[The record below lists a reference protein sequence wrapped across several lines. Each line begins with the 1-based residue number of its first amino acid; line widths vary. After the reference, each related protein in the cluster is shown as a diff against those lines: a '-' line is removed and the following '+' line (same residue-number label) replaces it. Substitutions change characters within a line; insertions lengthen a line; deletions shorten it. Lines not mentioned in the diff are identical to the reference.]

1 VDIDPEGRD
10 LVIRTILGEAAGE
23 PDFGQL
29 AVAHVVRNRV
39 NDGGYGTSAK
49 DVVLA
54 PKQFTPWETRRRE
67 LLSYSQ
73 EDPKYQR
80 VGKMVD
86 AVWGGQVPD
95 FTKGATHFANVG
107 ASDPSNQAGWIADM
121 QRKGAMQ
128 IGRHTFGAPD
138 SAPGR
143 TRSVAQAVGGLP
155 PGFELDAPGAQSGGL
170 PPGFELDDAHA
181 KPAEVDAKGRIAQAH
196 DSAIMAGGARATRQ
210 DLADRMNL
218 IADEYKLTGEA
229 KTGPTAKGA
238 AARGLVRGPF
248 LGFGDEVAGGV
259 NAAGA
264 FLSNL
269 GSGQGASGEA
279 AGRAY
284 TNTVEADRI
293 LREQDAANHPVA
305 RTVGDLGGS
314 LVAPIGPL
322 GRVATA
328 GMTGAKGALARG
340 AEIAGKGGVVGAIS
354 GAGNADGGLEDR
366 LYGAGGGAAIGFGVG
381 AASRPVAGLAG
392 YVGKPAVNT
401 LRGILAPNSEVDR
414 RIATVAAKGGGLKGQ
429 ELEDA
434 ITAGKPVIVGDIGG
448 APLNTLARAAKNQ
461 SPEAAAEL
469 EAATADRFITQGSR
483 LSDEISKLSGMRGGA
498 TETRDAI
505 ASAGKSA
512 TSPAYKAA
520 YKAGDRGIWNPEL
533 ERLASSPAVVAAMK
547 AAVPRGKDRAV
558 MEGYGGFN
566 PGVTVTD
573 TGTVQFAK
581 GPTGAP
587 TYPNLQ
593 YWDYVK
599 RELSDGAS
607 AAYDAGRKSE
617 GDVLGG
623 LAKQMRTAL
632 DKEVPVYGKAR
643 ATYAKFADADNA
655 FEAGQNFVAQ
665 SHKGDPIGAM
675 KRDLSQFSLGELEL
689 FKHGFATGLKSKIDN
704 IPDNA
709 DVTNRIFNTKEARDR
724 VVVALGKGGAAKLE
738 AEIRVEKI
746 MDGLRK
752 AVSGNSTTAQQ
763 LLAAGIGEG
772 AGQYFGW
779 NSGLGGAAGII
790 TRAGQRKLDQRIM
803 RRVGET
809 LASGDPE
816 TIRRLAKMAAN
827 SPQYMS
833 ALRSYHTRIAG
844 LTGGEN
850 AQVGARAF
858 GGPSSAAADEQQP

>member
-1 VDIDPEGRD
+1 MTDPTNYYGHDIEALVHEYAPQFGVNPRAGMRVFGNEGLGGYQSKLIDPK
-10 LVIRTILGEAAGE
+10 T
-23 PDFGQL
+23 GQRERSYGAFQL
-29 AVAHVVRNRV
+29 YM
-39 NDGGYGTSAK
+39 DGGLGNEFMKDTGLDPRDPATTPQQVKYAMQKASEGGWGPWKGAARAGMSNWEGITPRSAK
-49 DVVLA
+49 
-54 PKQFTPWETRRRE
+54 
-67 LLSYSQ
+67 S
-73 EDPKYQR
+73 
-80 VGKMVD
+80 
-86 AVWGGQVPD
+86 GQV
-95 FTKGATHFANVG
+95 
-107 ASDPSNQAGWIADM
+107 
-121 QRKGAMQ
+121 
-128 IGRHTFGAPD
+128 TFEE
-138 SAPGR
+138 
-143 TRSVAQAVGGLP
+143 LP
-155 PGFELDAPGAQSGGL
+155 DAPASLGKAAAKQPTITFEEL
-170 PPGFELDDAHA
+170 PDA
-181 KPAEVDAKGRIAQAH
+181 PAEVDAKGRIAQAH
-196 DSAIMAGGARATRQ
+196 DSAIMAGGARV
-210 DLADRMNL
+210 ADKPDMGQRMQ
-218 IADEYKLTGEA
+218 IVQQQREFGTGA
-229 KTGPTAKGA
+229 GGA
-238 AARGLVRGPF
+238 AARGAMAGPF
-248 LGFGDEVAGGV
+248 LGWQGEVAGGL
-259 NAAGA
+259 NAADQYLQNLIDKGHSGA
-264 FLSNL
+264 T
-269 GSGQGASGEA
+269 QE

-284 TNTVEADRI
+284 TNTVEAERI
-293 LREQDAANHPVA
+293 ARQLDEANNPVA
-305 RTVGDLGGS
+305 RTVAEIGASMG
-314 LVAPIGPL
+314 APIGPL

-328 GMTGAKGALARG
+328 GMTGAKGALVRG

-366 LYGAGGGAAIGFGVG
+366 LYGAGGGGVIGLGVG
-381 AASRPVAGLAG
+381 AASRPVAGIAG

-401 LRGILAPNSEVDR
+401 LRGIFAPNSEVDR